1 MCYDRDCSKK
11 YSERNGR
18 NSKNTAVRLESGMD
32 AVKRLQSEKEENE
45 RLTYKEIIK
54 NEEIN
59 AYLKKGNEHLGQLGD
74 TDHSQKHCLQV
85 AHQAEYG
92 ALLAN

>member
-54 NEEIN
+54 NKEIN
-59 AYLKKGNEHLGQLGD
+59 AYLKKETKTWDSWNIRIIRRNTVCRLSIRQE
-74 TDHSQKHCLQV
+74 
-85 AHQAEYG
+85 
-92 ALLAN
+92 NF